1 LADAQ
6 MRQPPSCFNRFIWP
20 EDFNEM
26 FAGHYFPPISDQDF
40 ADDLG
45 LLRLPIPHT
54 QHTSSNT
61 NIEVP

>member
-1 LADAQ
+1 
-6 MRQPPSCFNRFIWP
+6 
-20 EDFNEM
+20 M